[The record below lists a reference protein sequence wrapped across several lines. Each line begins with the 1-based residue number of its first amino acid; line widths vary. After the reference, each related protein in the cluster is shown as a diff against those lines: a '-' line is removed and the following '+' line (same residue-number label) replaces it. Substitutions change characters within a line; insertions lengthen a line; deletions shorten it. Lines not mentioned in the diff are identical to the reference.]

1 MVYTFRYLLFAP
13 FIKKIHKKDEATGKN
28 DTRFFT
34 EVFKEMEKKNKKL
47 ATASVTPSAFL
58 RDDNINIL
66 PLSGLSNSLTLNC
79 NENGYYSIF
88 KSDKYGFNNPNEIW
102 GNKKLDLVLLGDS
115 FVMGNC
121 VNKPNDLKSI
131 LKKNFNSIIN
141 LGYSG
146 NGPLLQF
153 STLKEYM
160 LFERVCG
167 FYEETT

>member
-1 MVYTFRYLLFAP
+1 MLKCLINMAIKQYITIFTISILSIIFGLYLSEFYLLFNQNLS
-13 FIKKIHKKDEATGKN
+13 KKKYTKN
-28 DTRFFT
+28 TTRPQVKNLTQDFLQRF
-34 EVFKEMEKKNKKL
+34 FKEMKKKNNKL
-47 ATASVTPSAFL
+47 ASASVTPSAFL
-58 RDDNINIL
+58 GENNINFL

-131 LKKNFNSIIN
+131 LKKILI
-141 LGYSG
+141 L
-146 NGPLLQF
+146 
-153 STLKEYM
+153 
-160 LFERVCG
+160 
-167 FYEETT
+167 